1 MPEKMLQEKVS
12 IITGSGR
19 GIGRAAAMLFSRH
32 GARVVVN
39 DVDERP
45 AEETAESIRS
55 SGGEC
60 IVVIGDVSDPSFA
73 DRIVTL
79 TVETWGGLHVLV
91 NNAGFYWDA
100 PVHRMTDEQWD
111 TMISVNLT
119 APFRLIRAAA
129 PYFRD
134 AAKRERAASEVT
146 NRKIINVSSVVGLQG
161 NAFQANYASA
171 KAGLVGMT
179 RSLAKEWG
187 NFNIQVNAI
196 AYGWIDTRLTAGQSE
211 GQSLDRDGAAIPI
224 GMPAAMRDLMP
235 VLVPSGR
242 AGTPQEAAGPMLFL
256 ASGLADYVSGQCLM
270 VSGGM

>member
-1 MPEKMLQEKVS
+1 MEKVLKDKVS

-19 GIGRAAAMLFSRH
+19 GIGRAAALLFARQ
-32 GARVVVN
+32 GAQVVVN

-45 AEETAESIRS
+45 AEETAESIEL

-60 IVVIGDVSDPSFA
+60 IVVVGDVSDPSFA
-73 DRIVTL
+73 ERIVTQA
-79 TVETWGGLHVLV
+79 VEAWGGLHILV

-100 PVHRMTDEQWD
+100 PIHRMTDKQWE

-134 AAKRERAASEVT
+134 VAQQEKAEGTVAS
-146 NRKIINVSSVVGLQG
+146 RKIINTSSVVALQG
-161 NAFQANYASA
+161 NPLQVNYASA

-187 NFNIQVNAI
+187 GFNIQVNAI
-196 AYGWIDTRLTAGQSE
+196 AYGWIDTRLTTEKGGE
-211 GQSLDRDGAAIPI
+211 QSLEHEGYNIPI
-224 GMPAAMRDLMP
+224 GMPAGMRDLMP
-235 VLVPSGR
+235 MLIPSGR
-242 AGTPQEAAGPMLFL
+242 AGTPEEAAGPMLFF
-256 ASGLADYVSGQCLM
+256 ASGLSDYVSGQCLV

>member
-1 MPEKMLQEKVS
+1 MKKMLQEKIS

-19 GIGRAAAMLFSRH
+19 GIGRAAAMLFSKQ
-32 GARVVVN
+32 GAKVVVN
-39 DVDERP
+39 DVDKEP
-45 AEETAESIRS
+45 AEETADYIQS
-55 SGGEC
+55 SGGKC
-60 IVVIGDVSDPSFA
+60 IVVVGDVSDPSFA

-79 TVETWGGLHVLV
+79 TVEAWGGLHILV

-100 PVHRMTDEQWD
+100 PIHRMTDEQWD
-111 TMISVNLT
+111 TMIAVNLT

-134 AAKRERAASEVT
+134 AAKLEKAEGTAT
-146 NRKIINVSSVVGLQG
+146 NRKIINVSSVVALQG

-187 NFNIQVNAI
+187 NFNIQVNAV
-196 AYGWIDTRLTAGQSE
+196 AYGWIDTRLTAGKE
-211 GQSLDRDGAAIPI
+211 GGQSLEREGAAIPI

-235 VLVPSGR
+235 MLIPSGR
-242 AGTPQEAAGPMLFL
+242 PGTAEEAAGPMLFL
-256 ASGLADYVSGQCLM
+256 ASSLSDYVSGQCLV